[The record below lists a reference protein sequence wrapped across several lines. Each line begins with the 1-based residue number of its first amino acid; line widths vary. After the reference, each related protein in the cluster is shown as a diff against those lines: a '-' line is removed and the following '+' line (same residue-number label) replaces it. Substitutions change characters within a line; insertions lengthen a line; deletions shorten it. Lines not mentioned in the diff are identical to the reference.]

1 MFTNLGP
8 RDEEPL
14 LTKISPSLPD
24 VVAVVD
30 PISRWNKTPPTVPP
44 AILLAV
50 EIVPIIPRGKMF
62 PPTYKSPPMPTPPL
76 TCRAPVVVDT
86 AEVVL
91 DVRIM
96 SSVVT
101 SVVVT
106 VVHSMVN
113 VCAIISPPTYKLPPM
128 PTPPATTSA
137 PVCVDVAVVVPASV
151 NVLL

>member
-1 MFTNLGP
+1 
-8 RDEEPL
+8 
-14 LTKISPSLPD
+14 
-24 VVAVVD
+24 
-30 PISRWNKTPPTVPP
+30 
-44 AILLAV
+44 
-50 EIVPIIPRGKMF
+50 MF
-62 PPTYKSPPMPTPPL
+62 PPTYKSPPIPAPPA
-76 TCRAPVVVDT
+76 TWRAPVVVDT

-106 VVHSMVN
+106 VVNSMVN
-113 VCAIISPPTYKLPPM
+113 FYAIISPPTYKLPPI
-128 PTPPATTSA
+128 PTPPATINA